1 MKKLAI
7 FTATPNGVNP
17 GMLAGEA
24 VAKSFFVRAGLLG
37 DVEFFKL
44 LSIADHVNNLENIKN
59 ICASCDFGINFNI
72 FTSDNRIDDYKSI
85 FWGDFQH
92 MRRYIKAISKNNP
105 VIESAYRK
113 IILLEGAK
121 NSTIENAISYG
132 TSILFNSTSEYLD
145 LDYGVA
151 LERFLSKVSHIQMRD
166 SVSSCVVT
174 NYRRQPSEPCGIDP
188 VQLLSIPEIEENIL
202 LGFERTPT
210 INRALVF
217 FARAQHCENDTVEF
231 LSELNNA
238 LGTSCHWLSWGD
250 QFSFP
255 FMQRQKWPWQ
265 TLALNPDPFGRG
277 VLAPLLAAIRNSKF
291 VVTDTYHLAV
301 SSWAM
306 GVPAVVVVGS
316 PHNAERLDKEFDIRM
331 RLDKRTLLMAQDG
344 LLDFCIDPV
353 HLIEANRAY
362 VINRLA
368 KLLDDSRV
376 GINFRRRLSERAYDS
391 EKRLLAA
398 IFN

>member
-1 MKKLAI
+1 
-7 FTATPNGVNP
+7 
-17 GMLAGEA
+17 MLAGEA
-24 VAKSFFVRAGLLG
+24 VAKAFFVRAGLIG

-44 LSIADHVNNLENIKN
+44 LSIPEHVNNLENINN
-59 ICASCDFGINFNI
+59 ICASCDVGIDFSV
-72 FTSDNRIDDYKSI
+72 FASDNRIDNYKSI
-85 FWGDFQH
+85 FWGDFLH
-92 MRRYIKAISKNNP
+92 MRRYIKAVSKNNP
-105 VIESAYRK
+105 IIESDYRK

-121 NSTIENAISYG
+121 NSTIEKAISYG
-132 TSILFNSTSEYLD
+132 TSILFNSTADYLD
-145 LDYGVA
+145 SDYVVA

-174 NYRRQPSEPCGIDP
+174 NFRRQLSEPCGIDP

-202 LGFERTPT
+202 FGFERTPT
-210 INRALVF
+210 INRALIF
-217 FARAQHCENDTVEF
+217 FARAQHCENHVVEF

-238 LGTSCHWLSWGD
+238 LGTSFHWLSWGD

-255 FMQRQKWPWQ
+255 FMQRQKWPWE

-306 GVPAVVVVGS
+306 GVPAVVVVGT
-316 PHNAERLDKEFDIRM
+316 HHDAERLTKEFDLRI

-353 HLIEANRAY
+353 HLSEANRAS

-368 KLLDDSRV
+368 KLLDDSQI

-398 IFN
+398 IFK